1 MSKGLLGLYF
11 QGMFVFGISSAIGNV
26 VRQMTFGKEEASDWS
41 LLLGSCVVWPVAA
54 PAMVIMIVDGLV
66 NDARWNFKVKR
77 VTTVRTK
84 D

>member
-26 VRQMTFGKEEASDWS
+26 ARQMIFGKEEASDWS
-41 LLLGSCVVWPVAA
+41 LLLGSCVMWPVAA
-54 PAMVIMIVDGLV
+54 PAMVIMFVDGLV
-66 NDARWNFKVKR
+66 NDARWTFKVNR